1 MTSADSGTA
10 EVAFVFMSI
19 GPHVGGNDWVHYQA
33 STASD
38 LGEAA
43 TAIPIYLNKVN
54 HSLAD
59 RFDGCSDR
67 VARGQLSKL
76 VQLSES
82 LLSLNRRV
90 FRRRCPCKMRNARL
104 SRPLSKT
111 YNSCCRRLGFES

>member
-1 MTSADSGTA
+1 MTSAGSGTA

-19 GPHVGGNDWVHYQA
+19 GPHVGGNDWVGYQA

-43 TAIPIYLNKVN
+43 TAIPMCPKKVN
-54 HSLAD
+54 HSLGD

-67 VARGQLSKL
+67 VARGLLSKL

-82 LLSLNRRV
+82 LLSLNRLV
-90 FRRRCPCKMRNARL
+90 FRRRCPLRCGMH
-104 SRPLSKT
+104 
-111 YNSCCRRLGFES
+111 G